1 MSSVYTQQDVQSG
14 ASDYATTQFLINQA
28 IRKIPG
34 ALPVQVI
41 SCTNSGGVAGF
52 GFVNVKPLIQQ
63 MDGNFQIV
71 PNGVGTIYQLPYVR
85 IQGGVNAIILDP
97 VAGDIGLA
105 MFCSRDISLVKQSR
119 VLSAPGSRRINDWA
133 DGVYVGGILNLLP
146 SNYLA
151 FTQSGIVLLSTQKV
165 TIQAP
170 TVAVQGNMTVSGN
183 LNIGGTTTGTGDGT
197 FAGIDVQEHTHSG
210 VTTGG
215 SDTGPPVP

>member
-1 MSSVYTQQDVQSG
+1 M
-14 ASDYATTQFLINQA
+14 
-28 IRKIPG
+28 
-34 ALPVQVI
+34 QVI

-105 MFCSRDISLVKQSR
+105 VFCSRDISLVKQSR

-133 DGVYVGGILNLLP
+133 DGVYIGGILNLAP
-146 SNYLA
+146 TNYLA
-151 FTQSGIVLLSTQKV
+151 FTQNGIVLLSTQKV

-170 TVAVQGNMTVSGN
+170 TVAIQGNLTVSGTT
-183 LNIGGTTTGTGDGT
+183 IGQGDGT

-210 VTTGG
+210 VESGG
-215 SDTGPPVP
+215 DNTGPPVP